1 MRTADDR
8 RPPARATPPAR
19 AGFALALLVT
29 LGLGA
34 AGARADES
42 EKPPVPPPAPPPVE
56 TPGAKPT
63 RRLVQALDTVQK
75 HAVMVSFRYQKDLE
89 AEEHA
94 AIAPDSDA
102 PSEAYRFWR
111 MSMRAPGFVIKDK
124 RTVIISDL
132 FTPLGAIAS
141 VEVLLPGREPVRAR
155 LRGFLANAEA
165 LIVEAESDL
174 AVEPVNFPTG
184 EDAPAEGLVAGS
196 ITEGAHGLE
205 AWVDGLGA
213 LRRRVGGT
221 KLAHGMPD
229 SPTRGLDNDG
239 GARSVDLVMAP
250 GGIPVGFRFGGG
262 LDIED
267 GVWRGKDVLADAEVP
282 FASLKERE
290 SAWAKRSTRARIE
303 VVLRTTKRDDRDES
317 SFGGSSDGDDKQEHW
332 GFAVAPDLLVVTGRL
347 EPDAVRRLESL
358 RWKVDDGPGT
368 PAAYLGKVRGLD
380 AYVVRVEGASFEPLP
395 AEQASV
401 PPIGAAVLVHTTT
414 WRGGARRDQVDM
426 NRVLGRGRRY
436 GDNLDL
442 ALERPVTE
450 GALLLDLDGR
460 VFGVAMHLDPEDKEE
475 QLTSANPF
483 SRRERRTYPL
493 KAILFSE
500 LGLPA
505 TLAQDPDTRV
515 MPQEETEAKR
525 LPWLGVEATGFRKEV
540 AELLD
545 ICAATRDG
553 QRGLLVG
560 RVYEGSP
567 ASRAGVLVGDILL
580 SAKRTSGP
588 GSDAPPVDLAET
600 ADRSRWFNPWDMMD
614 VGDEAPAP
622 WRSQDSA
629 LNRLLKT
636 WGPDTAFELQYLR
649 GKELKTASLKVEI
662 SPPSHESAPRTR
674 DEGTG
679 LTARDMTFEV
689 RAALRLAKD
698 APGVVVARVEPG
710 SPAAQARIAKNEI
723 LQELEGAPV
732 PDAAALSQLLEAFRS
747 QGRDSVRVVVRRL
760 DKTRLVDL
768 RLAPTEDA
776 SAETPPEER

>member
-1 MRTADDR
+1 MRTAYGR
-8 RPPARATPPAR
+8 QSLARATPLAH
-19 AGFALALLVT
+19 AGLALALLLV
-29 LGLGA
+29 LGLGG
-34 AGARADES
+34 AGAQADEGG
-42 EKPPVPPPAPPPVE
+42 
-56 TPGAKPT
+56 TPGGKPM
-63 RRLVQALDTVQK
+63 RRAVQALDTLEK
-75 HAVMVSFRYQKDLE
+75 HAVLVAFRYQKDLE

-94 AIAPDSDA
+94 ALAPDSDA

-111 MSMRAPGFVIKDK
+111 MSMRVPGFVVKDR

-132 FTPLGAIAS
+132 FTPPGAIAF
-141 VEVLLPGREPVRAR
+141 VEVLVPGGAPVRAR
-155 LRGFLANAEA
+155 LRGFLTRAEA
-165 LIVEAESDL
+165 VIVETESDL
-174 AVEPVNFPTG
+174 AVEPLVFPEG
-184 EDAPAEGLVAGS
+184 EEAPAEGLMVGS
-196 ITEGAHGLE
+196 IAEGPQGLE
-205 AWVDGLGA
+205 AWVDGLGSM
-213 LRRRVGGT
+213 RRRVGGT

-229 SPTRGLDNDG
+229 SPTRGLDNAG

-250 GGIPVGFRFGGG
+250 GGLPVGFRFGGG

-267 GVWRGKDVLADAEVP
+267 GVWRGRAVLADTEVL

-290 SAWAKRSTRARIE
+290 SALAKRSTRARIE
-303 VVLRTTKRDDRDES
+303 VVLRTTKRDDRDET
-317 SFGGSSDGDDKQEHW
+317 SFGRNSDGDDKQEHW

-347 EPDAVRRLESL
+347 EPDEVRRLESL
-358 RWKVDDGPGT
+358 RWKVNDGPGT
-368 PAAYLGKVRGLD
+368 PAAYVGKVRGLD
-380 AYVVRVEGASFEPLP
+380 AHVVRVEGASFEPLP
-395 AEQASV
+395 AEQAAV

-426 NRVLGRGRRY
+426 NRVLGSGRRY
-436 GDNLDL
+436 GDKLDL

-460 VFGVAMHLDPEDKEE
+460 VFGVAMHLDPEDKEG
-475 QLTSANPF
+475 QLAGANPF

-493 KAILFSE
+493 RAILFSE
-500 LGLPA
+500 IGTPA

-567 ASRAGVLVGDILL
+567 AARAGVQVGDILV

-600 ADRSRWFNPWDMMD
+600 ADRSRWFSPWDMTG
-614 VGDEAPAP
+614 GDEAPAP
-622 WRSQDSA
+622 WRSQDTA
-629 LNRLLKT
+629 LNRLLKS
-636 WGPDTAFELQYLR
+636 WGIGTSFELQYLR
-649 GKELKTASLKVEI
+649 DCVMKSASLTVEI
-662 SPPSHESAPRTR
+662 SPPSHDSAPRTR

-679 LTARDMTFEV
+679 ITARDMTFEV
-689 RAALRLAKD
+689 RAALRLSKD

-710 SPAAQARIAKNEI
+710 SPAAQARIAKNEV
-723 LQELEGAPV
+723 LEELEGSPV
-732 PDAAALSQLLEAFRS
+732 SDAATLAQLLASFRS
-747 QGRDSVRVVVRRL
+747 QGRESVRVVIRRL

-776 SAETPPEER
+776 SAQPPAEER